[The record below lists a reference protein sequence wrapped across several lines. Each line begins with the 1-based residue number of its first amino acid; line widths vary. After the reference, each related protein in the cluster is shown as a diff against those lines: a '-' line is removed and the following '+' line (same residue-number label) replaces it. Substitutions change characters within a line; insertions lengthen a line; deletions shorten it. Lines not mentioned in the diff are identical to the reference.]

1 MRLQISIT
9 PNLTMTRYIIRRL
22 LFLPVIL
29 FGVTILIFG
38 ILQLLDPAE
47 RAALYVKDVPKNPNA
62 VRLVIAKYG
71 LDKPIICN
79 MRTGLAK

>member
-1 MRLQISIT
+1 
-9 PNLTMTRYIIRRL
+9 MTRYIIRRL

-62 VRLVIAKYG
+62 VIPAS
-71 LDKPIICN
+71 DH
-79 MRTGLAK
+79 